1 MLSTL
6 NRSWEFNCNINKDT
20 WFGFSLDLFCLC
32 STLETLTLQREQKM
46 RQTQTN
52 TKSQSFFFFL
62 KHEQIL
68 TYATSTLYG
77 KCVDRRSKIICQKS
91 EFECVPY
98 KVYVFLE
105 ISNLAMM
112 KMLNFFLQTSEMF
125 AKRLFLQS
133 INWKIAFSPTAC
145 LSVWQ
150 NLQAPSSWNLIPS
163 LSHYWPTLSFNY
175 DQLDV
180 LV

>member
-1 MLSTL
+1 MSSRRVRTTEKWGGKAGGMFPKEYARISYTIPPPFQMLSTL

-91 EFECVPY
+91 EFECVPH
-98 KVYVFLE
+98 
-105 ISNLAMM
+105 
-112 KMLNFFLQTSEMF
+112 KM
-125 AKRLFLQS
+125 
-133 INWKIAFSPTAC
+133 
-145 LSVWQ
+145 
-150 NLQAPSSWNLIPS
+150 
-163 LSHYWPTLSFNY
+163 
-175 DQLDV
+175 
-180 LV
+180 

>member
-1 MLSTL
+1 MFPEEYARISYTIPPPFQMLSTL

-98 KVYVFLE
+98 KIQVFLE
-105 ISNLAMM
+105 ASKANPNLAMM
-112 KMLNFFLQTSEMF
+112 KMLNFFLHTSEML
-125 AKRLFLQS
+125 AKRFFCKASIEKLIFLQ
-133 INWKIAFSPTAC
+133 
-145 LSVWQ
+145 L
-150 NLQAPSSWNLIPS
+150 
-163 LSHYWPTLSFNY
+163 
-175 DQLDV
+175 